1 MSFTDIKE
9 SRAKNK
15 ESRTKKLNMS
25 FQEDSEIN
33 FASFPADQLIEL
45 SYVSQAANDMG
56 VLGLMNLLEDAA
68 HKNKRNGITGV
79 LFYDN
84 CIFGQIIEGYPQ
96 QIELIWQA
104 ISADHRHKDL
114 QVLDISSLEK
124 RRFSNWSMKFF
135 GSDEISQYVPELKMG
150 LRDGQANLP
159 DEILTL
165 MRSVSNQND
174 EAKHQDAISYRPPL

>member
-1 MSFTDIKE
+1 MSFV
-9 SRAKNK
+9 
-15 ESRTKKLNMS
+15 
-25 FQEDSEIN
+25 EDSQIN

-56 VLGLMNLLEDAA
+56 ILGLMNLLEDAV

-84 CIFGQIIEGYPQ
+84 RIFGQIIEGYPQ
-96 QIELIWQA
+96 HVELIWKA
-104 ISADHRHKDL
+104 INADPRHSAV
-114 QVLDISSLEK
+114 QVLDINTLQK
-124 RRFSNWSMKFF
+124 RRFSNWSMKFY

-150 LRDGQANLP
+150 LKGGDATLP
-159 DEILTL
+159 SEILTL

-174 EAKHQDAISYRPPL
+174 EARHQDTISNRPPL